1 MTRVVSCLRQ
11 ISAKDA
17 EVLDLEM
24 CSSTRRPKSK
34 MRCSEAPC
42 PPRWEVDDWS
52 EVGDV
57 TYACVIWRIVC
68 HFTLLFGRLLLL
80 TFIYVVFPH
89 AWSDLIIQEWARVFV
104 SCVVWVFALFGRS
117 DRMLIIKMIVHHV
130 VWLIIHE
137 GCVFVSSVVPRA
149 ARDSDRVT
157 SSVSRP
163 TTIGRYI
170 ICATL
175 ASCLPVTRS
184 ARRQSAPHQDGNLD
198 HGGRW
203 VTDMLHSFSTICLQV
218 WSILSTKLTDYQRS
232 PCCSGSNL

>member
-80 TFIYVVFPH
+80 TFIYVVFPRP
-89 AWSDLIIQEWARVFV
+89 WSDLIIQEWARFCILCRLSFRVIRTLRSYVNYQNDCASRGLIDYSRGVRFCLKCRPSCGEGFRSRNVF
-104 SCVVWVFALFGRS
+104 C
-117 DRMLIIKMIVHHV
+117 
-130 VWLIIHE
+130 
-137 GCVFVSSVVPRA
+137 
-149 ARDSDRVT
+149 VT
-157 SSVSRP
+157 SDNHRTLHHLCDAGVMPSGHEKCS
-163 TTIGRYI
+163 TTI
-170 ICATL
+170 C
-175 ASCLPVTRS
+175 P
-184 ARRQSAPHQDGNLD
+184 AP
-198 HGGRW
+198 RW
-203 VTDMLHSFSTICLQV
+203 EF
-218 WSILSTKLTDYQRS
+218 
-232 PCCSGSNL
+232 GSWGEVSH